1 MNHCPPDPH
10 AHEPIAGD
18 DRPPKRCPIPSVPHL
33 ATGALLRYYRIQ
45 ANLSYQRV
53 QERTGISDR
62 RLYGIELARRPLERD
77 VARTLLDI
85 YGAGQEAQA
94 VTVLLSG
101 GHVHETHHQVFQRS
115 SWMMALK
122 AAAQEAVLL
131 STGPLRLAFD
141 LAAPAA
147 PIPGRAQYR
156 CRTMLLL
163 HEPALDRTPVQ
174 HLARLIALIGRRAL
188 TVRLVP
194 GDLNVPDGLLTEW
207 SLTAGISETS
217 AAECRRRQLYVM
229 HALGQEPW
237 ARNGQL
243 ARPERQMIELAA
255 LRARTPLDSVHHL
268 RQAAS
273 RPRIRTT
280 GGGCGPARSASAAKR
295 LA

>member
-10 AHEPIAGD
+10 NHEPIPGD

-33 ATGALLRYYRIQ
+33 ATGALLRYYRLQ

-77 VARTLLDI
+77 IARTLLDI

-94 VTVLLSG
+94 VTALLSG
-101 GHVHETHHQVFQRS
+101 GHMHETHHQVFQRS

-131 STGPLRLAFD
+131 SSGPLRLAFD

-147 PIPGRAQYR
+147 PIPGRAQHR

-174 HLARLIALIGRRAL
+174 QLARLIALIQRRAL

-194 GDLNVPDGLLTEW
+194 GNLRVPEGLLTEW
-207 SLTAGISETS
+207 SLTAGITDTS
-217 AAECRRRQLYVM
+217 AAECRRRQLYVR
-229 HALGQEPW
+229 HTPHTPL
-237 ARNGQL
+237 ARNGQP
-243 ARPERQMIELAA
+243 AHSDRQMIQLAA
-255 LRARTPLDSVHHL
+255 LRARTPLDSVHQL

-273 RPRIRTT
+273 RPRTRTT
-280 GGGCGPARSASAAKR
+280 GAGQSPARTASAAKR